1 MSKCF
6 LAEGCL
12 FLSPT
17 PFLTFC
23 VNAQSV
29 CSQRSGDLTTLEVTL
44 ATEVFMDFHVPASW
58 CRLGLL
64 ATSSR
69 RALQGAFSLPLH
81 PPYCQRLLISHKA
94 TCLSCDVCR
103 HSQLSQRDSCSSSPL
118 WEPRLSLQKLILRGD
133 STNSVRRARACSHPG
148 VCTAALA
155 HKLPNPTFSR
165 HSGHAPRC
173 QAVSLALCFL

>member
-1 MSKCF
+1 MFPRRRMFVSESDSVPHF
-6 LAEGCL
+6 LCQCTVCL
-12 FLSPT
+12 QPAIRGSHH
-17 PFLTFC
+17 
-23 VNAQSV
+23 V
-29 CSQRSGDLTTLEVTL
+29 RGYSGD
-44 ATEVFMDFHVPASW
+44 W
-58 CRLGLL
+58 GLYGL
-64 ATSSR
+64 PCPCILVQAWPSGHIITKSFTR
-69 RALQGAFSLPLH
+69 CFFSAAPS
-81 PPYCQRLLISHKA
+81 PYCRRLLIPHKA
-94 TCLSCDVCR
+94 TCLSCDVCH

-133 STNSVRRARACSHPG
+133 SANSVRRARACRHPG